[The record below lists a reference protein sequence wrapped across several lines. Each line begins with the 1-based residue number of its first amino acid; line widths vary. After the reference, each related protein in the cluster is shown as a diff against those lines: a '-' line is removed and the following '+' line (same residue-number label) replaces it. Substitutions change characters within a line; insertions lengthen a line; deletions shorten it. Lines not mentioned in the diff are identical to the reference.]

1 MWVMLAAAV
10 FSLGMVLQL
19 TSVELS
25 AQILATNIQYIGL
38 VVLPIAWFIFSLQY
52 TGHDKWLTNRNFL
65 LLAIIPF
72 VTVVL
77 AWTNSYHSLMWEGM
91 HLGNSGPFLIIVKTY
106 GPWFWVHTSYSYML
120 IMLGVLVLVQRLFR
134 PPRLY
139 RVQSIALLISV
150 IVPLG
155 WNIVYVFNLTS
166 LYRIDL
172 TPSAFTV
179 SGVAIAWGLYRLRL
193 FDIIPIARET
203 IIEGMKD
210 GIIVVDTLNR
220 LVDMNRIAERIID
233 YPASKAIG
241 QSVDHVLSS
250 QPKLVELLYGLTEET
265 SDIVVGIGGMKRYY
279 GVHISILQDH
289 RYHHRGRLV
298 VLHDLTEHKLI
309 EAERKEFEDKA
320 HLASRLSTVGK
331 MAAGIAHE
339 ISNPLATVLGYAD
352 LLLKRNIPDEIKED
366 LEIINRGAKSAADI
380 LDRLL
385 TFAGNLRI
393 EWEIVDI
400 NRILEV
406 AIEFRKHSLLN
417 NNIETIK
424 QFNRGLP
431 ETIADSGQIQEV
443 FLNLIIN
450 AEDAM
455 IESHGK
461 GKLIIKTETTTDNNI
476 CVRFEDDGAGISE
489 ENISK
494 IFDPFFTTKEVGKGI
509 GLGLSICHGII
520 TEHGGRIYAENNIG
534 KGATFVIEL
543 PIMKM
548 PSQTGKPNE

>member
-1 MWVMLAAAV
+1 M

-25 AQILATNIQYIGL
+25 AQILATNIQYVGL
-38 VVLPIAWFIFSLQY
+38 VILPVAWFIFSLRY
-52 TGHDKWLTNRNFL
+52 TGHDKWLTNRNYL
-65 LLAIIPF
+65 LLAIIPI

-77 AWTNSYHSLMWEGM
+77 AWTNSYHSLMWEGR

-106 GPWFWVHTSYSYML
+106 GPWFWVHTSYSYVL

-139 RVQSIALLISV
+139 RMQSIALLISV

-193 FDIIPIARET
+193 FDIIPIAHET
-203 IIEGMKD
+203 IMEGMKD
-210 GIIVVDTLNR
+210 GVIVLDPLNR

-233 YPASKAIG
+233 YSVPKAIG
-241 QSVDHVLSS
+241 RSVDHVLSS
-250 QPKLVELLYGLTEET
+250 QPKLVELIYGLTEES
-265 SDIVVGIGGMKRYY
+265 SDIVVGIGGKKRYY

-298 VLHDLTEHKLI
+298 VLHDLTEHRLI

-339 ISNPLATVLGYAD
+339 ISNPLATVRGYAD

-366 LEIINRGAKSAADI
+366 LEIINRGAKSAANI
-380 LDRLL
+380 LDKLL
-385 TFAGNLRI
+385 TFSGNLSI

-406 AIEFRKHSLLN
+406 VIGFRKHSLLD
-417 NNIETIK
+417 NNIEVIK
-424 QFNRGLP
+424 QFDRNLP

-455 IESHGK
+455 IESNGK
-461 GKLIIKTETTTDNNI
+461 GRLVIKTETIDNNI
-476 CVRFEDDGAGISE
+476 RVRIEDDGVGISE
-489 ENISK
+489 ENIGR
-494 IFDPFFTTKEVGKGI
+494 IFDPFFTTKEVGKGT

-520 TEHGGRIYAENNIG
+520 TEHGGRIYAENNVG
-534 KGATFVIEL
+534 KGAAFVIEL

-548 PSQTGKPNE
+548 PDQTEKSKE